1 MPKIRL
7 VLYPGKELKDLIKNH
22 IGSQKKFPIATS
34 LFFENDENKSG
45 FTFFDD
51 VTFKA
56 NTKVGLTGWANLNKN
71 QKEILTIEI
80 EDFDTW
86 NATQKKIASKKPVSN
101 NSQNSFNAKP
111 PSDDTDFD
119 FLEE

>member
-7 VLYPGKELKDLIKNH
+7 VLYPGKELKD
-22 IGSQKKFPIATS
+22 
-34 LFFENDENKSG
+34 
-45 FTFFDD
+45 
-51 VTFKA
+51 
-56 NTKVGLTGWANLNKN
+56 LNKN